1 MASRKLDASP
11 PFKGSAPPQSDT
23 VVVSSGP
30 ILTST
35 LPQNGPAKSYMTSN
49 SDIAGW
55 NDAPS
60 VKKAPTTQEG
70 KTDQAALHQLFLDHL
85 GHLASTL
92 QSAPPLV
99 QKMLDD
105 AQQRLQPL
113 LTKAVEA
120 ALPDDLARAL
130 LTIVTG
136 HTFATSSNMHVC

>member
-1 MASRKLDASP
+1 MATRKLDASP
-11 PFKGSAPPQSDT
+11 PFKGSAPPQSGT
-23 VVVSSGP
+23 AVVSSGP

-60 VKKAPTTQEG
+60 VKKRSTLNEG
-70 KTDQAALHQLFLDHL
+70 ETNQAELHQLLLDHL
-85 GHLASTL
+85 GNLSTTL

-99 QKMLDD
+99 QKMLED

-113 LTKAVEA
+113 LVKSNNS
-120 ALPDDLARAL
+120 ALPNDLARAL
-130 LTIVTG
+130 STLLTG
-136 HTFATSSNMHVC
+136 HLCSSL